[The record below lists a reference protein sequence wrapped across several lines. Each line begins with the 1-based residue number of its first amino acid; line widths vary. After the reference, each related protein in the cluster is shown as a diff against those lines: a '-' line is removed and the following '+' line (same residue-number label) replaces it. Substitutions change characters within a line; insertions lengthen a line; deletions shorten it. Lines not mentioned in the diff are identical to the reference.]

1 MAQVGARRHAFML
14 TLSTTKPIGFFPALR
29 KINLTPHGGGA
40 ESYLIYPGENAT
52 VTMVL
57 ERQTMLCD
65 PYIASYQ
72 IDIKYTRSVES
83 MTFNAIETNALK
95 FNYNNNYRYDQ
106 TTSNL
111 GNSSFD
117 TPEYKDWLNGLP
129 AWNQKAMSRAFL
141 DSISY
146 NCDYQWYQAAHRN
159 SRSRLE
165 LLGYTNLLTAPT

>member
-83 MTFNAIETNALK
+83 MTFNAIET
-95 FNYNNNYRYDQ
+95 
-106 TTSNL
+106 TSNL